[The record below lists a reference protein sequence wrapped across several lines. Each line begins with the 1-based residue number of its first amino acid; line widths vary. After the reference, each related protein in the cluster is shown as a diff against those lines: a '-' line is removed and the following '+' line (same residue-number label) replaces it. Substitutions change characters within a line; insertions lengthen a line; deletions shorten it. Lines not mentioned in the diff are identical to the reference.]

1 MGDLWY
7 NYIMKNKPTL
17 QERCQSIYE
26 KDGIEQKK
34 IDWLIASLT
43 PEAIEN
49 SDAFSDEQILSGR
62 VHLLWYGLADAL
74 LANLEWEKEQI

>member
-7 NYIMKNKPTL
+7 NCIMTNKPTL

-34 IDWLIASLT
+34 IDWLISCLT
-43 PEAIEN
+43 PEAIAN
-49 SDAFSDEQILSGR
+49 SDAFSDEQILAGR
-62 VHLLWYGLADAL
+62 SQLLWYGLAGAL
-74 LANLEWEKEQI
+74 LGYVEWEKEQI